1 MAQEIN
7 QLAADPITAHAF
19 NADRTKLAVCEN
31 SNEVKIYQKIPGKPN
46 TASIW
51 STIHTLS
58 DHDKV
63 VTSIDWAPRRNQIV
77 TASQDRN
84 AYVWQYGPDPAD
96 PSKPAGW
103 QPTLVLLRLN
113 RSATFVR
120 WSPDEAKFAVGSGAR
135 AIAVCQYDDESNW
148 WVAKHLKKPLRST
161 VLSVAWH
168 PNSVLLAAGS
178 ADATCRVLSAY
189 IKGVDSKPT
198 PTVWGERI
206 PFNTICGD
214 FSAPSGGWVH
224 DVCFSPSGDA
234 LAFVSHDSAVTIVY
248 PSGPDSAPHAMHV
261 IKLPSLPFI
270 SLSFCTED
278 SFVAAGH
285 DCQPMVFQGT
295 AQAGWKLVKTLD
307 EGKSSNA
314 TQSPRQAVAGGGI
327 GRLNNEAFNLFRSAD
342 TRGVMSPAEGAATS
356 GNRAGVDTVHS
367 NTITS
372 IRHFAGQPGAV
383 SHLSTSGVDG
393 KLVIWDFNGGTAAG
407 ITKAISSIRI

>member
-1 MAQEIN
+1 MALEIN
-7 QLAADPITAHAF
+7 QLATDPITAHAF
-19 NADRTKLAVCEN
+19 NLDRTQLAVCEN
-31 SNEVKIYQKIPGKPN
+31 SNEVKIYQKN
-46 TASIW
+46 TSSSW
-51 STIHTLS
+51 KSTHTLS

-96 PSKPAGW
+96 PSKPPTW

-161 VLSVAWH
+161 VLSLAWH

-189 IKGVDSKPT
+189 IKGVDSKPS

-224 DVCFSPSGDA
+224 DVCFSPSGDT
-234 LAFVSHDSAVTIVY
+234 LAFVSHDSAVTVVY
-248 PSGPDSAPHAMHV
+248 PSGPDSLPHAIHV

-270 SLSFCTED
+270 SLSFCTEH

-285 DCQPMVFQGT
+285 DCQPMVFQGSCEG
-295 AQAGWKLVKTLD
+295 GWQLVKTLD
-307 EGKSSNA
+307 EGKASSSA
-314 TQSPRQAVAGGGI
+314 QSPRQSVGGI

-342 TRGVMSPAEGAATS
+342 SRGVMSPAEGVATS

-372 IRHFAGQPGAV
+372 IRNFAGEAGRI

-393 KLVIWDFNGGTAAG
+393 KLVIWDFNGGSAAG
-407 ITKAISSIRI
+407 ITKAISSMRV

>member
-1 MAQEIN
+1 MALEIN
-7 QLAADPITAHAF
+7 QLATDPITAHAF
-19 NADRTKLAVCEN
+19 NADRTQLAVCEN
-31 SNEVKIYQKIPGKPN
+31 SNEVKIYQKGSSSSWK
-46 TASIW
+46 
-51 STIHTLS
+51 STHTLS

-63 VTSIDWAPRRNQIV
+63 VTSIDWAPQRNQIV

-96 PSKPAGW
+96 PSKPPTW

-161 VLSVAWH
+161 VLSLAWH

-178 ADATCRVLSAY
+178 ADASCRVLSAY
-189 IKGVDSKPT
+189 IKGVDSKPA

-206 PFNTICGD
+206 PFNTLCGD

-234 LAFVSHDSAVTIVY
+234 LAFVSHDSAVTVVY
-248 PSGPDSAPHAMHV
+248 PSGPDSPPHAIHV
-261 IKLPSLPFI
+261 IKLPSLPFV
-270 SLSFCTED
+270 SLSFCTEY

-285 DCQPMVFQGT
+285 DCQPMVFQGSCE
-295 AQAGWKLVKTLD
+295 AGWQLVKTLD
-307 EGKSSNA
+307 EGKASSS
-314 TQSPRQAVAGGGI
+314 TQSPRQSAGGI
-327 GRLNNEAFNLFRSAD
+327 GRLNNEAFNFSAPP
-342 TRGVMSPAEGAATS
+342 TLAASCHPPRAPLRLGTGLASTPSTLTLSPAFVTLPASLEPSLISAPLASTVSWSSGTSMAVALLELPRPSAACEF
-356 GNRAGVDTVHS
+356 D
-367 NTITS
+367 
-372 IRHFAGQPGAV
+372 
-383 SHLSTSGVDG
+383 
-393 KLVIWDFNGGTAAG
+393 
-407 ITKAISSIRI
+407 

>member
-1 MAQEIN
+1 MAVEIN
-7 QLAADPITAHAF
+7 QLATEPITAHAF
-19 NADRTKLAVCEN
+19 NADRSHLAVSEN
-31 SNEVKIYQKIPGKPN
+31 SNQVKIYQKTAARPGAASSW
-46 TASIW
+46 TA
-51 STIHTLS
+51 THTLS
-58 DHDKV
+58 DHDKL
-63 VTSIDWAPRRNQIV
+63 VTSIDWAPRTNQIV

-84 AYVWQYGPDPAD
+84 AYVWQYGPDPLD
-96 PSKPAGW
+96 PSKPATW

-161 VLSVAWH
+161 VLSLAWH

-189 IKGVDSKPT
+189 IKGVDSKPA

-206 PFNTICGD
+206 PFNTICAD

-234 LAFVSHDSAVTIVY
+234 LAFVSHDSAITLVY
-248 PSGPDSAPHAMHV
+248 PSGPDAAPHAIHV

-270 SLSFCTED
+270 SLSFCSET
-278 SFVAAGH
+278 SLVAAGH
-285 DCQPMVFQGT
+285 DCQPMLFQGNL
-295 AQAGWKLVKTLD
+295 QAGWQLVKTLD
-307 EGKSSNA
+307 EGKSA
-314 TQSPRQAVAGGGI
+314 AAGAQAKSMAGPGI

-342 TRGVMSPAEGAATS
+342 SRGVMSSVEGAATS

-372 IRHFAGQPGAV
+372 IRNFAGQPGAV
-383 SHLSTSGVDG
+383 THLSTSGVDG
-393 KLVIWDFNGGTAAG
+393 KLVVWDVNGGSAAG
-407 ITKAISSIRI
+407 ITKAISSMKV